1 VSTNLV
7 AADVLP
13 ALPAVQPP
21 DEQLLNLWL
30 HGRSPH
36 TQRAYGA
43 DVARFLVGVRKPLTQ
58 VTLSDL
64 QAFADSLTDLAPAS
78 CARALS
84 SVKSFLS
91 FGFRLG
97 LLPVNAGAALRLPA
111 VKNRLAERIL
121 PEETV
126 ITMIALE
133 PKPRN
138 KVLLRLLYV
147 AGLRESELC
156 GLTWRDCQERGDA
169 GQVTVMG
176 KGGKTRT
183 ILISPATWREL
194 VVLQDDAG
202 GRGGDDPVFRSQ
214 KNGHLDA
221 SQIRRIVAAAAR
233 RAGLDAKVSPHWLRH
248 AHASHALDRGAPAH
262 LVQETLGHASLATT
276 SRYVHA
282 RPSDS
287 SARYL
292 AL

>member
-1 VSTNLV
+1 VDDEV
-7 AADVLP
+7 VIGAW
-13 ALPAVQPP
+13 QPNGP
-21 DEQLLNLWL
+21 YPVGEPRLIDLWL

-36 TQRAYGA
+36 TQRAYRA
-43 DVARFLVGVRKPLTQ
+43 DVERFQAFVEKPVAQ
-58 VTLSDL
+58 VTLIDV
-64 QAFADSLTDLAPAS
+64 QGFADSLTDLAPAS

-97 LLPVNAGAALRLPA
+97 LLAVNAGAALRLPP

-133 PKPRN
+133 PRLRN
-138 KVLLRLLYV
+138 KALLRLLYV

-156 GLTWRDCQERGDA
+156 GLTWRDCQKRGDA
-169 GQVTVMG
+169 GQVTVLG

-183 ILISPATWREL
+183 ILVSPATWREL
-194 VVLQDDAG
+194 VALQGDA
-202 GRGGDDPVFRSQ
+202 GGDDPVFRSQ

-221 SQIRRIVAAAAR
+221 SQIRRIVAAAAQ

-262 LVQETLGHASLATT
+262 LVQETLGHASLTTT